1 VKQLFATLLCVTALF
16 ICKLLFKCNKLLN
29 DANVYGATDQKINAV
44 KTFTASFYVFCLI
57 LLATL
62 QSLGTFITVL

>member
-1 VKQLFATLLCVTALF
+1 
-16 ICKLLFKCNKLLN
+16 LN